1 MRRQKTEDASTN
13 GSRDV
18 AEAASGIVQITWLDW
33 EDGSWSPE
41 TAPGTLEVARRR
53 IQKIPT
59 RKLNDFFLP
68 LIENYP
74 PPAIKG
80 KYVKIKYVTQMKNIP
95 MFIFFCNMPQYV
107 YENYIRFL
115 ENKMREHFDYTGVP
129 IEIVMRKKE

>member
-1 MRRQKTEDASTN
+1 MPFKDVPIVFVSVHEKQRILKGIEIAL
-13 GSRDV
+13 DV
-18 AEAASGIVQITWLDW
+18 AK
-33 EDGSWSPE
+33 
-41 TAPGTLEVARRR
+41 RRT
-53 IQKIPT
+53 QKIPT

-68 LIENYP
+68 LIENFP

-115 ENKMREHFDYTGVP
+115 ENKMREQFNYTGVP
-129 IEIVMRKKE
+129 IQIVMRKKE